1 MNMIRLIHV
10 PSYTPKKKIGRCR
23 ACNKDLAT
31 EQYLVSKRN
40 NKVTLHYCVE
50 CAKRYN
56 LI

>member
-1 MNMIRLIHV
+1 MIRLIHV
-10 PSYTPKKKIGRCR
+10 PSYTSKKKIGRCR
-23 ACNKDLAT
+23 VCNKDLAT

>member
-1 MNMIRLIHV
+1 MKMIRLIHV
-10 PSYTPKKKIGRCR
+10 PFYTVKNRIGKCR

-31 EQYLVSKRN
+31 EQWLVSKRN
-40 NKVTLHYCVE
+40 NKTTVHYCIE